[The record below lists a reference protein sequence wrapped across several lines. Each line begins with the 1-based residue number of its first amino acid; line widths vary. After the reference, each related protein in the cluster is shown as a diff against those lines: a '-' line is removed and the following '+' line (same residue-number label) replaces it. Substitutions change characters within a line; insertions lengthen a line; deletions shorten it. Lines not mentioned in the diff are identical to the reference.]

1 MSPPRAETEVVWR
14 FHSPFPPEI
23 LSERLADS
31 LDRPGKARRVGVT
44 GVVGPAHAKIF
55 RTRYREGAPT
65 PLRLDW
71 AADGEGSLVTCQTR
85 VAGRMGKQFTFV
97 WRIGVVLI
105 AVIGAPGQIRAV
117 LDLDD
122 GIHSGAPLMWLIVM
136 SLFGVVAIFLP
147 WIAKWGVG
155 VERDLLIAHAREAVD
170 GGPVEEGRE

>member
-1 MSPPRAETEVVWR
+1 MSPPRAQTEVVWR
-14 FHSPFPPEI
+14 FHSPFPPGI

-31 LDRPGKARRVGVT
+31 LDRPGKAKRVGVT
-44 GVVGPAHAKIF
+44 GMVGLAHAKIF

-71 AADGEGSLVTCQTR
+71 AADGDGSLVTCQTR
-85 VAGRMGKQFTFV
+85 VAGRMAKQAALV
-97 WRIGVVLI
+97 LRIGWALI
-105 AVIGAPGQIRAV
+105 AIMGAPGEVRAV

-122 GIHSGAPLMWLIVM
+122 GIPSGGPMMWLIGM

-147 WIAKWGVG
+147 SIAKWGVG
-155 VERDLLIAHAREAVD
+155 AERDLLIAHARQAVD